1 MTAPDYEK
9 ERHGK
14 EYAKSD
20 GEAKGKTRELS
31 VMLAGITWVYSFGA
45 NDLSDIIGT
54 MLMKSLL
61 QSGKKQKETLTTIYR
76 NFTISYYAH

>member
-1 MTAPDYEK
+1 MQT
-9 ERHGK
+9 
-14 EYAKSD
+14 AKSD

-61 QSGKKQKETLTTIYR
+61 Q
-76 NFTISYYAH
+76 FTGVLQFHIMHIKYY